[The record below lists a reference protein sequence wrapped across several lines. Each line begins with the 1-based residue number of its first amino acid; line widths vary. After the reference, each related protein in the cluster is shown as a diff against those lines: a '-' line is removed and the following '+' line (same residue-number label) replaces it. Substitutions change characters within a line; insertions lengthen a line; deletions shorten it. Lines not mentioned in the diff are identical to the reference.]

1 MHPMEEQFGR
11 LTKKQRKELRKQEK
25 LEMRAE
31 AVRSQRLTRIFWWGL
46 GIATVLVFV
55 FLFVKAASTPSTSQ
69 TPPPEVNQQDWTKG
83 AAEGS
88 ASATLIEYSDF
99 QCPACKVYQPLLGQV
114 LSAFPE
120 SLRFVY
126 RHFPLRNT
134 HKNAQL
140 AAQASEAAGKQGKF
154 WQMHDM
160 LFDKQDSWS
169 KLPTAKD
176 VFIEYAGVLK
186 LDIDKYKSDLDNSDV
201 VQKIDAD
208 LAGGEAVGVDST
220 PTFYLNGK
228 KVENI
233 KGLEDF
239 KKRVEEA
246 IKQPIVTP

>member
-1 MHPMEEQFGR
+1 MEEQFGR

-25 LEMRAE
+25 LEMRSE

-46 GIATVLVFV
+46 GITAVVAFVL
-55 FLFVKAASTPSTSQ
+55 LFIKTASAPPAAKI
-69 TPPPEVNQQDWTKG
+69 PPPAVTQSDWTKG

-120 SLRFVY
+120 KLRFVY
-126 RHFPLRNT
+126 RHFPLRTT
-134 HKNAQL
+134 HKNAQH
-140 AAQASEAAGKQGKF
+140 AAQAAEAAGKQGKF

-169 KLPTAKD
+169 KLPSVKD
-176 VFIEYAGVLK
+176 TFIEYAGVLELDK
-186 LDIDKYKSDLDNSDV
+186 DKFRSDIDLAEIA
-201 VQKIDAD
+201 QKIDTD
-208 LAGGEAVGVDST
+208 LSGGEASGVDAT
-220 PTFYLNGK
+220 PTFYLNGQ

-246 IKQPIVTP
+246 INQSSVTP

>member
-1 MHPMEEQFGR
+1 MEEQFGR

-25 LEMRAE
+25 LEMRVG
-31 AVRSQRLTRIFWWGL
+31 AVRSQRITRIFWWGL
-46 GIATVLVFV
+46 GITSVLAFV
-55 FLFVKAASTPSTSQ
+55 ILFAKTAATPSTSQ
-69 TPPPEVNQQDWTKG
+69 TPPPEINQQDWTKG
-83 AAEGS
+83 ALEGS

-114 LSAFPE
+114 LSSFPE
-120 SLRFVY
+120 NLRFVY
-126 RHFPLRNT
+126 RHFPLRTT

-140 AAQASEAAGKQGKF
+140 AAQASEAAGNQGKF

-169 KLPTAKD
+169 KLPNAKD

-186 LDIDKYKSDLDNSDV
+186 LDIDKFKSDLDSQEA

-208 LAGGEAVGVDST
+208 LAGGEKSGVDST
-220 PTFYLNGK
+220 PTFYLNGQ

-233 KGLEDF
+233 KSLEDF

-246 IKQPIVTP
+246 INQPSVTP

>member
-31 AVRSQRLTRIFWWGL
+31 AVRSQRLSRLFWWGL
-46 GIATVLVFV
+46 GIAAVLVFV
-55 FLFVKAASTPSTSQ
+55 ILFAKAASTPSTSQ
-69 TPPPEVNQQDWTKG
+69 TPPPEVNQKDWTKG
-83 AAEGS
+83 ASEGS

-120 SLRFVY
+120 KLRFVY
-126 RHFPLRNT
+126 RHFPLRTT

-140 AAQASEAAGKQGKF
+140 AAQAAEAAGKQGKF

-169 KLPTAKD
+169 KLPNPKD
-176 VFIEYAGVLK
+176 TFIEYAQVLE
-186 LDIDKYKSDLDNSDV
+186 LDKDKFRTDLDLAEIA
-201 VQKIDAD
+201 QKIDAD
-208 LAGGEAVGVDST
+208 LSGGEAAGVDAT
-220 PTFYLNGK
+220 PTFYLNGQ

-239 KKRVEEA
+239 KKRVEDA
-246 IKQPIVTP
+246 INQPPVTP